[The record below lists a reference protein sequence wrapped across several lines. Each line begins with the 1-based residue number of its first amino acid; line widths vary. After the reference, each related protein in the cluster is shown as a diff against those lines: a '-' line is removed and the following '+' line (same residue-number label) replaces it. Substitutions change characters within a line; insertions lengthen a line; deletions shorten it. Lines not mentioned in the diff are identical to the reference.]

1 MKRYFLYALILG
13 CLGQSLIS
21 SASHS
26 IGASSINVQ
35 LAKLGE

>member
-1 MKRYFLYALILG
+1 MKRYFLYAIILG
-13 CLGQSLIS
+13 VLGHTMLDN
-21 SASHS
+21 ASHS